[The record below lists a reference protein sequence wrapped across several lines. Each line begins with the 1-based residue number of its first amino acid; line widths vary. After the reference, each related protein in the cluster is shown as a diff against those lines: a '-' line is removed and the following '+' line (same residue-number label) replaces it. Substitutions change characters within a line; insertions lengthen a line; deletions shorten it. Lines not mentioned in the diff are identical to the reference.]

1 MSDTF
6 FFEPKGPFNLSKLLE
21 NIPKSLEKTKIFDIK
36 TLDLAKS
43 KDITFLNSIDYK
55 EDAIKT
61 KASACITKKSLEQ
74 FLPKKCIKIFVKN
87 VLFSTAQVSKKFYPN
102 ADLDYPDKT
111 LLESKKVSSK
121 YISVTFGKNIFI
133 GKNVKIGSKT
143 SVGSNTIIEHN
154 VKIGKNC
161 LIGSN
166 VTIKNTIIGD
176 NVVIQDGSKVGVKG
190 FGFVPLKDKNFRFP
204 HIGRVVLMNNVE
216 LGANCTIDR
225 GSIGDTIIGENTFLD
240 NQVHMAHNVKVGKNC
255 MIAGQVGFAGSS
267 TIGDNVSIGGQA
279 GISGHLKIGNNV
291 RIGGG
296 SGVVKD
302 IPDNTTVMGY
312 PALPLKEFL
321 KKDKNNG

>member
-111 LLESKKVSSK
+111 LLE
-121 YISVTFGKNIFI
+121 
-133 GKNVKIGSKT
+133 
-143 SVGSNTIIEHN
+143 
-154 VKIGKNC
+154 
-161 LIGSN
+161 
-166 VTIKNTIIGD
+166 
-176 NVVIQDGSKVGVKG
+176 
-190 FGFVPLKDKNFRFP
+190 
-204 HIGRVVLMNNVE
+204 
-216 LGANCTIDR
+216 
-225 GSIGDTIIGENTFLD
+225 
-240 NQVHMAHNVKVGKNC
+240 
-255 MIAGQVGFAGSS
+255 
-267 TIGDNVSIGGQA
+267 
-279 GISGHLKIGNNV
+279 
-291 RIGGG
+291 
-296 SGVVKD
+296 
-302 IPDNTTVMGY
+302 
-312 PALPLKEFL
+312 
-321 KKDKNNG
+321 